1 MVFPPR
7 CVGLGRIAQGGHGIR
22 TSLCGLLEDSPGS
35 TLKGWDSGEVHRL
48 GRYHLQ
54 SSVLWVGDLQ
64 PLWGQILILWLKSA
78 WASGE
83 TEAVFQQ
90 KMLPIPPSL
99 ARGHFQAAG

>member
-7 CVGLGRIAQGGHGIR
+7 CVGLGRIAQAGHGIR
-22 TSLCGLLEDSPGS
+22 TSLCGLLGDSPGS
-35 TLKGWDSGEVHRL
+35 SLKGWDSGEVHL
-48 GRYHLQ
+48 LYHLQ

-64 PLWGQILILWLKSA
+64 HRVCLTLWPKLA

-90 KMLPIPPSL
+90 KILPIPPSL
-99 ARGHFQAAG
+99 ARGRFQAAG